1 MPIRIS
7 DNLPAAKVLESE
19 NVFVMTENRAVHQD
33 IRPLKIV
40 ILNLMPNKV
49 ETETQLLRLLGNTP
63 LQVDIDLM
71 QTATHTSRN
80 TSKEHLLEFYQTFEQ
95 LQNHRYDGMI
105 ITGAS
110 VENLDFTAVD
120 YWPELCTI
128 MDWSRTHVYS
138 TLHICWGAQ
147 AGLFFHHGVPK
158 HPLSAKMSGVFRI
171 GLSIPTT
178 LFCVGS
184 MSIFTCR
191 IPAIP
196 RSRRRT

>member
-19 NVFVMTENRAVHQD
+19 NVFIMTENRAVHQD

-95 LQNHRYDGMI
+95 LQNRRYDGMI
-105 ITGAS
+105 ITGAP
-110 VENLDFTAVD
+110 V
-120 YWPELCTI
+120 
-128 MDWSRTHVYS
+128 R
-138 TLHICWGAQ
+138 
-147 AGLFFHHGVPK
+147 
-158 HPLSAKMSGVFRI
+158 
-171 GLSIPTT
+171 
-178 LFCVGS
+178 CV
-184 MSIFTCR
+184 
-191 IPAIP
+191 
-196 RSRRRT
+196 